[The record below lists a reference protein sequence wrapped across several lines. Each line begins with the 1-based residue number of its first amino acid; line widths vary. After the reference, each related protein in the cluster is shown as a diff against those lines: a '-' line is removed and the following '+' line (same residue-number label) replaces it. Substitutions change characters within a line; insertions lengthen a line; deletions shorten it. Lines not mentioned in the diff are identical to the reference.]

1 MRHRRDTREA
11 WALRASDADRERVAE
26 LLRDHCAD
34 GRVSFDELDERLE
47 RVYAARTYGDL
58 DGPLADLP
66 RTGMTA
72 PSAPLPA
79 PRHAHSGRAVGA
91 IAVWTLAAMLLVP
104 AVFAVV
110 GALAMAAFAMALT
123 VLSLA
128 APFVVVAIFVAW
140 TIRRQPSRRGA
151 SSA

>member
-1 MRHRRDTREA
+1 MRDRRDPWT
-11 WALRASDADRERVAE
+11 LRVSDADRERVAE
-26 LLRDHCAD
+26 LLRDHCAA

-47 RVYAARTYGDL
+47 SVYAARTYGDL
-58 DGPLADLP
+58 HGPMADLP
-66 RTGMTA
+66 RAGMTA
-72 PSAPLPA
+72 PSAPPPA
-79 PRHAHSGRAVGA
+79 PPRPHSGRAVGA
-91 IAVWTLAAMLLVP
+91 IAVWALAAMMLVP

-123 VLSLA
+123 MLSLA

-140 TIRRQPSRRGA
+140 TVRRQPSRRGA